1 MALFVLVACRSSKRD
16 PGLVGMKWILESVD
30 GQKVEM
36 KVAGNEIIMQF
47 NDGEKRVTGMAGC
60 NRFFGGYEADGNKLK
75 FSHMGATRMTCPDQE
90 TEPVSSGFLK
100 IRMLSASGTGNC
112 LCCKRAKSL
121 RFLREN
127 LWKNNRI
134 PAWRGVPDF
143 LGGKRCASRS
153 LLNI

>member
-30 GQKVEM
+30 GQKEEM

-90 TEPVSSGFLK
+90 TETGFFRILENTDAFR
-100 IRMLSASGTGNC
+100 IRDRQL
-112 LCCKRAKSL
+112 
-121 RFLREN
+121 
-127 LWKNNRI
+127 
-134 PAWRGVPDF
+134 
-143 LGGKRCASRS
+143 S
-153 LLNI
+153 LLQKGKVLALFKGKPVEK